1 MLFGASHGVAEAS
14 RLRTVIRGR
23 CPHATAKRRRHTRS
37 STFSIKSHIR
47 PIGRDNSPEGRDLFC
62 RFHHL

>member
-23 CPHATAKRRRHTRS
+23 CPHATVKRRRHTRS
-37 STFSIKSHIR
+37 AAFSIESHIR
-47 PIGRDNSPEGRDLFC
+47 P
-62 RFHHL
+62 